1 MEQYKEGT
9 VFVLYENDP
18 QEYII
23 LKRVELEEDLY
34 LVVVPVSNEEN
45 KLKMDTKKLFL
56 LKVNKGLENIEIECD
71 NEVIKKVID
80 NLF

>member
-1 MEQYKEGT
+1 MEKYKEGT
-9 VFVLYENDP
+9 VFELYENDP

-23 LKRVELEEDLY
+23 LKNVELDDDLY

-56 LKVNKGLENIEIECD
+56 LKVNKELDNIEIERKEEII
-71 NEVIKKVID
+71 NNLID